1 MDFDLTQYLPFID
14 KCFSPNEYLL
24 SEVAG
29 GLSDDVKLKA
39 VTDGGSYIVKIVE
52 GKRRKTPENE
62 KRLVWYRALCRANE
76 EDERIVCPKWFDFI
90 DNHVVTVTEWVP
102 GISLEEYLYKNPDE
116 QIKYGKEFGRLL
128 YKIHNFDF
136 VKEGIANSGER
147 FAPKTI
153 KRVDDLLDCVE
164 RLGITFTGIEKVT
177 EYLRENKDVISE
189 DRMGILHDDIRLENV
204 IINGGNISLFDFDSG
219 TIGDC
224 YGDFAYL
231 TALADKDFKVF
242 AYAVIMAYFDGKVPD
257 GFWKVNLYF
266 CMIKLLE
273 YAVFKFNKCGKMI
286 VKQAESCKKI
296 FRDYEEVIPD
306 WWGIPDGQYRKKFI
320 VED

>member
-1 MDFDLTQYLPFID
+1 MDFDLTKYLPFID
-14 KCFSPNEYLL
+14 KCFSPKKYAL

-39 VTDGGSYIVKIVE
+39 DTDGGSYIVKIVE
-52 GKRRKTPENE
+52 GKRKKTPENQ
-62 KRLVWYRALCRANE
+62 KRLVWYEALCRANE
-76 EDERIVCPKWFDFI
+76 EDKRIVCPKWFGFVE
-90 DNHVVTVTEWVP
+90 NHVVTVTEWVQ
-102 GISLEEYLYKNPDE
+102 GISLEEYLYKNPSE

-128 YKIHNFDF
+128 YKIHNFGF
-136 VKEGIANSGER
+136 VKKGVANSGER
-147 FAPKTI
+147 FAPKAV
-153 KRVDDLLDCVE
+153 KRVDDLLERVE
-164 RLGITFTGIEKVT
+164 RLNITFSGIEKVT

-189 DRMGILHDDIRLENV
+189 DRTGILHDDIRLENV
-204 IINGGNISLFDFDSG
+204 IINGGDIYLFDFDSG

-273 YAVFKFNKCGKMI
+273 YAVFKFNKSGKMI
-286 VKQAESCKKI
+286 VQQANSCRQI
-296 FRDYEEVIPD
+296 FCDYERAVPD
-306 WWGIPDGQYRKKFI
+306 WWDKIDGQYRKEFI
-320 VED
+320 SQD